1 MNPAAINVTPF
12 HFANLLEQVVENRD
26 RVPPLYLVTKKET
39 DGLVYVG
46 MCDLKAAKENGYQKM
61 TFQEINAIAQSFL
74 EHISGL
80 EENRRK
86 RLVHSVNEPTEIDQL
101 KLQQLLNAAKDITL
115 KLTELGK
122 LRIKK
127 IDLAK
132 QKANSWTTFTVQVF
146 STLSIV
152 GWPIAY
158 YISRTKTTLKE
169 QYQSALSDV
178 IKERVNRMLQ
188 SSYELIL
195 NLRQV
200 AIEKNEETC
209 PRILERLEV
218 LLKQAGDGLIL
229 EPFAKS
235 IEEGLKFVI
244 LSPAKDFTNKYA
256 SVETKL
262 AKTKG
267 IDSPHF
273 REGFVKEQVLD
284 ILTAVSDDYQ
294 VLKWLTAIQAVCL
307 KGEDRRISQ
316 PDDIQ
321 ALKTLF
327 SLQQMSDDSFFAF
340 ESNLGTHSFVISE
353 EESYKVTVNEDPD
366 TLRIRDVKIDRLCCL
381 RLQERLEAAGCTS
394 LYATNRKFYYLSS
407 FNLSLAEGK
416 FNASNLTREFLTEEE
431 LIRKKAVELVEH
443 CKEDALKKSHLNESV
458 IAKGIE
464 IELQNIQKGLFF
476 NSFENDLKQGLAFRI
491 YDTES
496 LFQNYHA
503 TLSSKLEQTQEEDS
517 SKAKILF
524 VEEQVAAIRQATSRD
539 PHAESWLH
547 AVRSVCQFKQLVDVE
562 TLKELLEEKQI
573 QMLSDFEWINKEW
586 TYKVS
591 LKEDPHFKVTVHRIL
606 ERSLIQHLEVEIQ
619 SHIRIIEQMT
629 HEGKQSIE
637 TDISALRYTCSF
649 NVTFNGE
656 TFEVKELKRAFI
668 PK

>member
-1 MNPAAINVTPF
+1 MDPAAINVTPF
-12 HFANLLEQVVENRD
+12 HFANLLEQVIENRD
-26 RVPPLYLVTKKET
+26 RVPPLYLVSKKET

-46 MCDLKAAKENGYQKM
+46 MCDLEESKKNGYQKM
-61 TFQEINAIAQSFL
+61 TFQEINTIAQSFL
-74 EHISGL
+74 AHISKL

-86 RLVHSVNEPTEIDQL
+86 RLVHNVSEPTEIDQL

-132 QKANSWTTFTVQVF
+132 QKANSWKTFTLQVF

-152 GWPIAY
+152 GLPIAY

-178 IKERVNRMLQ
+178 IKERVTRMLQ

-200 AIEKNEETC
+200 ALAKNEETC
-209 PRILERLEV
+209 PRILERLEAV
-218 LLKQAGDGLIL
+218 LKQTDDGLIL

-235 IEEGLKFVI
+235 IEEGLKFTI
-244 LSPAKDFTNKYA
+244 LSPAKEFTNKYA
-256 SVETKL
+256 SVATKL
-262 AKTKG
+262 AKTKET
-267 IDSPHF
+267 DSSHF

-294 VLKWLTAIQAVCL
+294 ALKWLTAIQAACL
-307 KGEDRRISQ
+307 KGGERRISQ

-321 ALKTLF
+321 ALQTLF
-327 SLQQMSDDSFFAF
+327 SLQQMADAGFFSF
-340 ESNLGTHSFVISE
+340 ESILGTHSFVISE

-381 RLQERLEAAGCTS
+381 RLQERIEASACTS
-394 LYATNRKFYYLSS
+394 LRDTNRQFYYLSS

-416 FNASNLTREFLTEEE
+416 FNASNLTREFLTQEE
-431 LIRKKAVELVEH
+431 LIRKKAVELVER
-443 CKEDALKKSHLNESV
+443 CKNDALEKSHLKESV

-464 IELQNIQKGLFF
+464 LELQNIQKGLFF
-476 NSFENDLKQGLAFRI
+476 NSFENDVKQGLPFRI

-496 LFQNYHA
+496 LFENNHA
-503 TLSSKLEQTQEEDS
+503 TLASKLEQTQGEVS
-517 SKAKILF
+517 SEAKTRF

-562 TLKELLEEKQI
+562 ILKELLEEKQI
-573 QMLSDFEWINKEW
+573 QMLSDFEWINEEW

-606 ERSLIQHLEVEIQ
+606 NRSLIQHVEVEIQ
-619 SHIRIIEQMT
+619 SYIRIIEQIT

-637 TDISALRYTCSF
+637 TDISALRYTCTF